1 MAPGT
6 EIHSWTAI
14 QNYQGSR
21 TQPVLPLLKKGQTYR
36 LDAFY
41 TTVPQDSVYLKVSF
55 WDRYDKEVKQIIEK
69 SHSVTFVYPKEAYYY
84 SIALLSAG
92 VLELNFKGMGIEEV
106 GDGHV

>member
-1 MAPGT
+1 M
-6 EIHSWTAI
+6 
-14 QNYQGSR
+14 
-21 TQPVLPLLKKGQTYR
+21 PLLKKGQTYR

-84 SIALLSAG
+84 SITLLSAG

>member
-1 MAPGT
+1 MDCHT
-6 EIHSWTAI
+6 KL
-14 QNYQGSR
+14 SR
-21 TQPVLPLLKKGQTYR
+21 KSDPASLAFIEKGQTYR